1 MISRIV
7 RVRWFCCLPGW
18 QKVYCAGSA
27 AHSQQLTVRRHLKGL
42 TVGGTRLPGPI
53 PAHLPN
59 LARHHVVG
67 EEVGVVLRAHQELP
81 AVGREAGTL
90 DGKVLK
96 VDRLD
101 LGVGLAVHLEEWG
114 RSVEPG
120 HQPHCSGKRG
130 QTIGSSEP
138 NPPKKWRGSAK
149 LCTNY
154 LLLILVKKIYILFSV
169 LYKKSTGV

>member
-1 MISRIV
+1 M
-7 RVRWFCCLPGW
+7 
-18 QKVYCAGSA
+18 YCAGSA

-101 LGVGLAVHLEEWG
+101 LGVGLAVHQEEG
-114 RSVEPG
+114 GGSVEPG
-120 HQPHCSGKRG
+120 HQPHCAAGVELGRPDDG
-130 QTIGSSEP
+130 ALAAALLTISSVD
-138 NPPKKWRGSAK
+138 NIF
-149 LCTNY
+149 CD
-154 LLLILVKKIYILFSV
+154 KIPTRSEEKSV
-169 LYKKSTGV
+169 SRAN